1 MARLMIGDLSRR
13 TGTKINTIRFYED
26 IGLMPRAARTDSG
39 RRTYGEDDVRRLA
52 FIRNGR
58 ELGFSTDELRS
69 LISLSEQPD
78 RDCGAAAA
86 IARSHLADIVER
98 IERLTRLRDELE
110 QVATTCAAGRAADCR
125 VLDAISEPRQ
135 AGTANL

>member
-1 MARLMIGDLSRR
+1 MARLMIGDLARR

-39 RRTYGEDDVRRLA
+39 RRRYDEDDVRRLA

-69 LISLSEQPD
+69 LVSLSEQPD
-78 RDCGAAAA
+78 QDCGAAAA
-86 IARSHLADIVER
+86 IAKRHLADIELRVV
-98 IERLTRLRDELE
+98 RLLRLRDELQ
-110 QVATTCAAGRAADCR
+110 QVASVCRGGRIADCR
-125 VLDAISEPRQ
+125 VMDAIADAASD
-135 AGTANL
+135 